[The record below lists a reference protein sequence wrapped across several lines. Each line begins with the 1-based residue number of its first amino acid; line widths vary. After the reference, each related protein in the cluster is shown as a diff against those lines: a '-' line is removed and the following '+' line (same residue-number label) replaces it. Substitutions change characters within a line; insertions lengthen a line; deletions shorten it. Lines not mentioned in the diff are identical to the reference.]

1 MVNIE
6 IILIYV
12 NDSPYNI
19 DMKKIL
25 LSLFFIF
32 PVIYAENTVSDI
44 FKPDYK
50 NQLFM
55 NVEVALAEAQ
65 AELEII
71 PQWAADEIK
80 LKANLKNLKQKDI
93 DAEHKIVRHTL
104 VARLNVWKRS
114 MDDESSEFLHFG
126 ATTVD
131 IWDTVLVLQIK
142 DSIDLL
148 IDDLL
153 EVEEYLITLTKDNL
167 YSYMPGRTLGQHAL
181 PITFGKKTSTW
192 LAENRR
198 NIERLQHI
206 QSKINKSGILKGAVG
221 SYLGL
226 GYNAIE
232 TEAIMMK
239 KLGLDEPSKDDW
251 HGIRDVFA
259 EYALTL
265 AIISKSFGRI
275 GNELTLL
282 QMTEIGET
290 EEYLGSRSIGSS
302 TMPQKKNP
310 RGPGDLIEFSR
321 VIPRLSEIVL
331 DDMINS
337 FERDGQKSDDELKL
351 ISIESEKMIN
361 RAKPLLRELK
371 VNKKKMREN
380 LDITNGL
387 ILSQRLTFY
396 LADKIGKDTANDLM
410 HDVAKYALE
419 KNISLEEAAMNDET
433 IKKNITE
440 DVLLNLLNPETYT
453 GLAVDQAKLII
464 DDIESKRKLSK

>member
-1 MVNIE
+1 MNH
-6 IILIYV
+6 
-12 NDSPYNI
+12 NPYNNY
-19 DMKKIL
+19 MKKYL
-25 LSLFFIF
+25 LSFLIISSGAIF
-32 PVIYAENTVSDI
+32 AEDTVANI
-44 FKPDYK
+44 FKVNYK

-55 NVEVALAEAQ
+55 DVEVALAEAQ
-65 AELEII
+65 SELGII
-71 PQWAADEIK
+71 PVWAANEISS
-80 LKANLKNLKQKDI
+80 KANIKYLSQKDI
-93 DAEHKIVRHTL
+93 DREHKLVRHTL

-114 MDDESSEFLHFG
+114 MDKDAAEYLHYG

-148 IDDLL
+148 IGDLL
-153 EVEEYLITLTKDNL
+153 EIEDYLLTLTKDNL
-167 YSYMPGRTLGQHAL
+167 YTYMPGRTLGQHAL

-198 NIERLQHI
+198 NIERLQNV

-226 GYNAIE
+226 GPQAIE
-232 TEAIMMK
+232 TEKLMMIN
-239 KLGLDEPSKDDW
+239 LGLEEPSKDDW

-282 QMTEIGET
+282 QMTELGET
-290 EEYLGSRSIGSS
+290 EEYLGSKSVGSS

-310 RGPGDLIEFSR
+310 RGPGDLLEYSR
-321 VIPRLSEIVL
+321 IIPRLSEIVL

-337 FERDGQKSDDELKL
+337 FERDGEKSDDELKQ
-351 ISIESEKMIN
+351 ISIVTEQMLD
-361 RAKPLLRELK
+361 RAKPLLKELK
-371 VNKKKMREN
+371 VNKQKMRDN
-380 LDITNGL
+380 LDLTNGL

-410 HDVAKYALE
+410 HDVAKFALE
-419 KNISLEEAAMNDET
+419 NNLTLEEAALKNDIISNNITKFEL
-433 IKKNITE
+433 KNI
-440 DVLLNLLNPETYT
+440 LNPETYI
-453 GLAVDQAKLII
+453 GLAVQQAQLII
-464 DDIESKRKLSK
+464 QDIENKRTK

>member
-1 MVNIE
+1 MNH
-6 IILIYV
+6 
-12 NDSPYNI
+12 NPYNNY
-19 DMKKIL
+19 MKKYL
-25 LSLFFIF
+25 LSFLIISSGAIF
-32 PVIYAENTVSDI
+32 AEDTVANI
-44 FKPDYK
+44 FKVNYK

-55 NVEVALAEAQ
+55 DVEVALAEAQ
-65 AELEII
+65 SELGII
-71 PQWAADEIK
+71 PSWAANEISS
-80 LKANLKNLKQKDI
+80 KADIKYLSQKDI
-93 DAEHKIVRHTL
+93 DKEHKLVRHTL

-114 MDDESSEFLHFG
+114 IDKDAAEYLHYG

-153 EVEEYLITLTKDNL
+153 EIEDYLLTLTKDNL
-167 YSYMPGRTLGQHAL
+167 YTYMPGRTLGQHAL

-198 NIERLQHI
+198 NIERLEHV

-226 GYNAIE
+226 GTQAIE
-232 TEAIMMK
+232 TEKLMMIN
-239 KLGLDEPSKDDW
+239 LGLDEPSKDDW

-282 QMTEIGET
+282 QMTELGET
-290 EEYLGSRSIGSS
+290 EEYLGSNSVGSS

-310 RGPGDLIEFSR
+310 RGPGDLIEYSR
-321 VIPRLSEIVL
+321 IIPRLSEIVL

-337 FERDGQKSDDELKL
+337 FERDGEKSDDELKQ
-351 ISIESEKMIN
+351 ISIVTEQMLD
-361 RAKPLLRELK
+361 RAKPLLKELK
-371 VNKKKMREN
+371 VNKQKMRNN
-380 LDITNGL
+380 LDLTNGL

-396 LADKIGKDTANDLM
+396 LADKIGKDTANELM

-419 KNISLEEAAMNDET
+419 NNLTLEEAALQNS
-433 IKKNITE
+433 IISKNITKSE
-440 DVLLNLLNPETYT
+440 LKNILDPETYI
-453 GLAVDQAKLII
+453 GLAVKQAQLII
-464 DDIESKRKLSK
+464 EDIENKRTK

>member
-1 MVNIE
+1 MNH
-6 IILIYV
+6 
-12 NDSPYNI
+12 NPYNNW
-19 DMKKIL
+19 MKNIL
-25 LSLFFIF
+25 LTFSFSLCLFSFS
-32 PVIYAENTVSDI
+32 ENQVADV
-44 FKPDYK
+44 FKSQYR

-55 NVEVALAEAQ
+55 DVESALAQAQ

-71 PQWAADEIK
+71 PKWAADEIK
-80 LKANLKNLKQKDI
+80 LKADVKYLKQKDI
-93 DAEHKIVRHTL
+93 DKEQSLVRHTL

-114 MDDESSEFLHFG
+114 IDNNASEYLHYG

-131 IWDTVLVLQIK
+131 IWDTVLVLQID

-153 EVEEYLITLTKDNL
+153 EIEEYLITLTKDNL
-167 YSYMPGRTLGQHAL
+167 YTYMPGRTLGQHAL

-198 NIERLQHI
+198 NIERLKHV
-206 QSKINKSGILKGAVG
+206 QSKIKKSGILKGAVG

-226 GYNAIE
+226 GDNAIK
-232 TEAIMMK
+232 TESLMMRN
-239 KLGLDEPSKDDW
+239 LGLDDPSKDDW

-290 EEYLGSRSIGSS
+290 EEYLGNRSVGSS

-337 FERDGQKSDDELKL
+337 FERDGQKSDDELKM
-351 ISIESEKMIN
+351 ISVESEKMIN
-361 RAKPLLRELK
+361 RAKPLLKELK
-371 VNKKKMREN
+371 VNKEKMREN
-380 LDITNGL
+380 LEITNGL

-396 LADKIGKDTANDLM
+396 LADKIGKDTANELM
-410 HDVAKYALE
+410 HDIAKYALNN
-419 KNISLEEAAMNDET
+419 NISLKDAALNNK
-433 IKKNITE
+433 IVNQNITE
-440 DVLLNLLNPETYT
+440 NTLKDILDPETYI
-453 GLAVDQAKLII
+453 GLAADQAQII
-464 DDIESKRKLSK
+464 VKEIELKRSK

>member
-1 MVNIE
+1 MNH
-6 IILIYV
+6 
-12 NDSPYNI
+12 NPYNNW
-19 DMKKIL
+19 MKNIL
-25 LSLFFIF
+25 LTFSFSLCLFSFS
-32 PVIYAENTVSDI
+32 ENQVSDV
-44 FKPDYK
+44 FKSQYR

-55 NVEVALAEAQ
+55 DVEAALAQAQ

-71 PQWAADEIK
+71 PQWAADEISS
-80 LKANLKNLKQKDI
+80 KADVKYLKQKDI
-93 DAEHKIVRHTL
+93 DKEQSLVRHTL

-114 MDDESSEFLHFG
+114 IDNNASEYLHYG

-131 IWDTVLVLQIK
+131 IWDTVLVLQID

-153 EVEEYLITLTKDNL
+153 EIEEYLIILTKDNL
-167 YSYMPGRTLGQHAL
+167 YTYMPGRTLGQHAL

-198 NIERLQHI
+198 NIERLEHV
-206 QSKINKSGILKGAVG
+206 QSKIKKSGILKGAVG

-226 GYNAIE
+226 GDNAIK
-232 TEAIMMK
+232 TESLMMRN
-239 KLGLDEPSKDDW
+239 LGLDDPSKDDW

-265 AIISKSFGRI
+265 AIISKSFGRV

-290 EEYLGSRSIGSS
+290 EEYLGNRSVGSS

-337 FERDGQKSDDELKL
+337 FERDGQKSDDELKM
-351 ISIESEKMIN
+351 ISVESEKMIN
-361 RAKPLLRELK
+361 RAKPLLKELK
-371 VNKKKMREN
+371 VNKEKMREN
-380 LDITNGL
+380 LEITNGL

-410 HDVAKYALE
+410 HDIAKYALNN
-419 KNISLEEAAMNDET
+419 NISLKDAALNNK
-433 IKKNITE
+433 IVNQNITE
-440 DVLLNLLNPETYT
+440 NTLKDILDPETYI
-453 GLAVDQAKLII
+453 GLAADQAKII
-464 DDIESKRKLSK
+464 IEEIELKRSK

>member
-1 MVNIE
+1 
-6 IILIYV
+6 
-12 NDSPYNI
+12 
-19 DMKKIL
+19 MKKFL
-25 LSLFFIF
+25 LSFCIVSSSLFVFS
-32 PVIYAENTVSDI
+32 EDTVSDI
-44 FKPDYK
+44 FKPNYK

-55 NVEVALAEAQ
+55 DVEVALAEAQ
-65 AELEII
+65 SELEII
-71 PQWAADEIK
+71 PLWAAKEISS
-80 LKANLKNLKQKDI
+80 KANIKYLSQKDI
-93 DAEHKIVRHTL
+93 DEEHKLVRHTL

-114 MDDESSEFLHFG
+114 IDAEAAEYLHYG

-153 EVEEYLITLTKDNL
+153 EIEDYLLTLTKNNL
-167 YSYMPGRTLGQHAL
+167 NTYMPGRTLGQHAL

-198 NIERLQHI
+198 NIERLQHV

-226 GYNAIE
+226 GDMAIE
-232 TEAIMMK
+232 TESLMMQ

-265 AIISKSFGRI
+265 AIVSKSFGRI

-290 EEYLGSRSIGSS
+290 EEYLGSRSVGSS

-310 RGPGDLIEFSR
+310 RGPGDLIEYSR

-331 DDMINS
+331 DDMVNS
-337 FERDGQKSDDELKL
+337 FERDGQKSDDELRL
-351 ISIESEKMIN
+351 ISIESEKMID
-361 RAKPLLRELK
+361 RAKPLLKELK
-371 VNKKKMREN
+371 VNKYKMREN

-419 KNISLEEAAMNDET
+419 NNISLEEAALANKT
-433 IKKNITE
+433 IQENITKE
-440 DVLLNLLNPETYT
+440 ALSNILNPETYI
-453 GLAVDQAKLII
+453 GLAVDQAQLII
-464 DDIESKRKLSK
+464 NEIESKRKQTK

>member
-1 MVNIE
+1 MNH
-6 IILIYV
+6 
-12 NDSPYNI
+12 NPYNI
-19 DMKKIL
+19 WMKNIL
-25 LSLFFIF
+25 LTISFTFCLFSFS
-32 PVIYAENTVSDI
+32 ENQVADV
-44 FKPDYK
+44 FKSNYK

-55 NVEVALAEAQ
+55 DVEVALAEAQ
-65 AELEII
+65 AELGII

-80 LKANLKNLKQKDI
+80 LKANTKYLQQKDI
-93 DAEHKIVRHTL
+93 DIEQSFVRHTL

-114 MDDESSEFLHFG
+114 LDNNASEYLHFG

-131 IWDTVLVLQIK
+131 IWDTVLVLQID
-142 DSIDLL
+142 DSIDLF

-153 EVEEYLITLTKDNL
+153 EIEEYLITLTKDNL
-167 YSYMPGRTLGQHAL
+167 YTYMPGRTLGQHAL

-198 NIERLQHI
+198 NIERLVHV
-206 QSKINKSGILKGAVG
+206 QSKIKKSGILKGAVG

-226 GYNAIE
+226 GNDAIK
-232 TEAIMMK
+232 TESMMMRN
-239 KLGLDEPSKDDW
+239 LGLDDPSKDDW
-251 HGIRDVFA
+251 HGIRDVCA
-259 EYALTL
+259 AYALTL

-290 EEYLGSRSIGSS
+290 EEYLGNRSVGSS

-321 VIPRLSEIVL
+321 IIPRLSEIVL

-337 FERDGQKSDDELKL
+337 FERDAEKSDDELKL

-361 RAKPLLRELK
+361 RAKPLLKDLI
-371 VNKKKMREN
+371 VNKDKMREN
-380 LDITNGL
+380 LEITQGL

-419 KNISLEEAAMNDET
+419 NNISLKDAALKNE
-433 IKKNITE
+433 IVSQNITKE
-440 DVLLNLLNPETYT
+440 TLINILNPETYI
-453 GLAVDQAKLII
+453 GLAAEQAKLII
-464 DDIESKRKLSK
+464 EEIELKRSE

>member
-1 MVNIE
+1 MNH
-6 IILIYV
+6 
-12 NDSPYNI
+12 NPYNNW
-19 DMKKIL
+19 MKNIL
-25 LSLFFIF
+25 LTFSFSICLFSFS
-32 PVIYAENTVSDI
+32 ENQVSDV
-44 FKPDYK
+44 FKSQYR

-55 NVEVALAEAQ
+55 DVEAALAQAQ

-80 LKANLKNLKQKDI
+80 SKADVKYLKQKDI
-93 DAEHKIVRHTL
+93 DKEQSLVRHTL

-114 MDDESSEFLHFG
+114 IDNNASEYLHYG

-131 IWDTVLVLQIK
+131 IWDTVLVLQID

-153 EVEEYLITLTKDNL
+153 EIEDHLITLTKDNL
-167 YSYMPGRTLGQHAL
+167 YTYMPGRTLGQHAL

-198 NIERLQHI
+198 NIERLEHV
-206 QSKINKSGILKGAVG
+206 QSKIKKSGILKGAVG

-226 GYNAIE
+226 GDNAIK
-232 TEAIMMK
+232 TESLMMRN
-239 KLGLDEPSKDDW
+239 LGLDDPSKDDW

-265 AIISKSFGRI
+265 AIISKSFGRV

-282 QMTEIGET
+282 QMTELGET
-290 EEYLGSRSIGSS
+290 EEYLGNRSVGSS

-337 FERDGQKSDDELKL
+337 FERDGQKSDDELKM
-351 ISIESEKMIN
+351 ISVESEKMIN
-361 RAKPLLRELK
+361 RAKPLLKELK
-371 VNKKKMREN
+371 VNKEKMREN
-380 LDITNGL
+380 LEITNGL

-410 HDVAKYALE
+410 HDIAKYALNN
-419 KNISLEEAAMNDET
+419 NISLKDAALNNK
-433 IKKNITE
+433 IVNQNITE
-440 DVLLNLLNPETYT
+440 NTLKDILDPETYI
-453 GLAVDQAKLII
+453 GLAADQAQII
-464 DDIESKRKLSK
+464 VKEIELKRSK

>member
-1 MVNIE
+1 
-6 IILIYV
+6 
-12 NDSPYNI
+12 
-19 DMKKIL
+19 MKNIL
-25 LSLFFIF
+25 LTISFTFCLFSFS
-32 PVIYAENTVSDI
+32 ENQVADV
-44 FKPDYK
+44 FKSNYK

-55 NVEVALAEAQ
+55 DVEAALAEAQ
-65 AELEII
+65 AELGII

-80 LKANLKNLKQKDI
+80 LKANTKYLQQKDI
-93 DAEHKIVRHTL
+93 DIEQSFVRHTL

-114 MDDESSEFLHFG
+114 LDNNASEYLHFG

-131 IWDTVLVLQIK
+131 IWDTVLVLQID

-153 EVEEYLITLTKDNL
+153 EIEENLITLTKDNL
-167 YSYMPGRTLGQHAL
+167 YTYMPGRTLGQHAL

-198 NIERLQHI
+198 NIERLEHV
-206 QSKINKSGILKGAVG
+206 QSKIKKSGILKGAVG

-226 GYNAIE
+226 GNDAIK
-232 TEAIMMK
+232 TESMMMRN
-239 KLGLDEPSKDDW
+239 LGLDDPSKDDW

-290 EEYLGSRSIGSS
+290 EEYLGNRSVGSS

-321 VIPRLSEIVL
+321 IIPRLSEIVL

-337 FERDGQKSDDELKL
+337 FERDGEKSDDELKL

-361 RAKPLLRELK
+361 RAKPLLKDLI
-371 VNKKKMREN
+371 VNKDKMREN
-380 LDITNGL
+380 LEITQGL

-419 KNISLEEAAMNDET
+419 NNISLKDAALRNE
-433 IKKNITE
+433 IVSQNITKE
-440 DVLLNLLNPETYT
+440 TLINILNPETYI
-453 GLAVDQAKLII
+453 GLAAEQAKLII
-464 DDIESKRKLSK
+464 EEIELKRSE

>member
-1 MVNIE
+1 MNH
-6 IILIYV
+6 
-12 NDSPYNI
+12 NPYNNY
-19 DMKKIL
+19 MKKYL
-25 LSLFFIF
+25 LSFLIISSGAIF
-32 PVIYAENTVSDI
+32 AEDTVANI
-44 FKPDYK
+44 FKASYK

-55 NVEVALAEAQ
+55 DVEVALAEAQ
-65 AELEII
+65 SELGII
-71 PQWAADEIK
+71 PSWAANEISS
-80 LKANLKNLKQKDI
+80 KADIKYLSQKDI
-93 DAEHKIVRHTL
+93 DKEHKLVRHTL

-114 MDDESSEFLHFG
+114 INKDAAEYLHYG

-153 EVEEYLITLTKDNL
+153 EIEDYLLTLTKDNL
-167 YSYMPGRTLGQHAL
+167 YTYMPGRTLGQHAL
-181 PITFGKKTSTW
+181 PITFGKKPSTW

-198 NIERLQHI
+198 NIERLEHV

-226 GYNAIE
+226 GTQAIE
-232 TEAIMMK
+232 TEKLMMIN
-239 KLGLDEPSKDDW
+239 LGLDEPSKDDW

-282 QMTEIGET
+282 QMTELGET
-290 EEYLGSRSIGSS
+290 EEYLGSRSVGSS

-310 RGPGDLIEFSR
+310 RGPGDLLEYSR
-321 VIPRLSEIVL
+321 IIPRLSEIVL

-337 FERDGQKSDDELKL
+337 FERDGEKSDDELKQ
-351 ISIESEKMIN
+351 ISIVTEQMLD
-361 RAKPLLRELK
+361 RAKPLIKELK
-371 VNKKKMREN
+371 VNKQKMRDN
-380 LDITNGL
+380 LDLTNGL

-396 LADKIGKDTANDLM
+396 LADKIGKNTANELM

-419 KNISLEEAAMNDET
+419 NNLTLEEAALQNS
-433 IKKNITE
+433 IISKNITKSE
-440 DVLLNLLNPETYT
+440 LKNILNPETYI
-453 GLAVDQAKLII
+453 GLAVKQAQLII
-464 DDIESKRKLSK
+464 EDIENKRTK

>member
-1 MVNIE
+1 
-6 IILIYV
+6 
-12 NDSPYNI
+12 
-19 DMKKIL
+19 MKKFL
-25 LSLFFIF
+25 LSFCIVSSSLFVFS
-32 PVIYAENTVSDI
+32 EDTVSDI
-44 FKPDYK
+44 FKPNYK

-55 NVEVALAEAQ
+55 DVEVALAEAQ
-65 AELEII
+65 SELEII
-71 PQWAADEIK
+71 PLWAAKEISS
-80 LKANLKNLKQKDI
+80 KANIKYLSQKDI
-93 DAEHKIVRHTL
+93 DEEHKLVRHTL

-114 MDDESSEFLHFG
+114 IDAEAAEYLHYG

-153 EVEEYLITLTKDNL
+153 EIEDYLLTLTKDNL
-167 YSYMPGRTLGQHAL
+167 NTYMPGRTLGQHAL

-198 NIERLQHI
+198 NIERLQHV

-226 GYNAIE
+226 GDMAIE
-232 TEAIMMK
+232 TESLMMQ

-290 EEYLGSRSIGSS
+290 EEYLGSKSVGSS

-310 RGPGDLIEFSR
+310 RGPGDLIEYSR

-331 DDMINS
+331 DDMVNS
-337 FERDGQKSDDELKL
+337 FERDGQKSDDELRL

-361 RAKPLLRELK
+361 RAKPLLKELK
-371 VNKKKMREN
+371 VNKNKMREN

-419 KNISLEEAAMNDET
+419 NNISLEEAALANKT
-433 IKKNITE
+433 IQENITKE
-440 DVLLNLLNPETYT
+440 ALSNILNPETYI
-453 GLAVDQAKLII
+453 GLAVHQAQLII
-464 DDIESKRKLSK
+464 NEIESKRKQIK

>member
-1 MVNIE
+1 MNH
-6 IILIYV
+6 
-12 NDSPYNI
+12 NPYNI
-19 DMKKIL
+19 WMKNIL
-25 LSLFFIF
+25 LTISFTFCLFSFS
-32 PVIYAENTVSDI
+32 ENQVADV
-44 FKPDYK
+44 FKSNYK

-55 NVEVALAEAQ
+55 DVEAALAEAQ
-65 AELEII
+65 AELGII

-80 LKANLKNLKQKDI
+80 LKANTEYLQQKDI
-93 DAEHKIVRHTL
+93 DIEQSFVRHTL

-114 MDDESSEFLHFG
+114 LDNNASEYLHFG

-131 IWDTVLVLQIK
+131 IWDTVLVLQID
-142 DSIDLL
+142 DSIDLF

-153 EVEEYLITLTKDNL
+153 EIEEYLITLTKDNL
-167 YSYMPGRTLGQHAL
+167 YTYMPGRTLGQHAL

-198 NIERLQHI
+198 NIERLVHV
-206 QSKINKSGILKGAVG
+206 QSKIKKSGILKGAVG

-226 GYNAIE
+226 GNDAIK
-232 TEAIMMK
+232 TESMMMRN
-239 KLGLDEPSKDDW
+239 LGLDDPSKDDW

-290 EEYLGSRSIGSS
+290 EEYLGNRSVGSS

-310 RGPGDLIEFSR
+310 RGPGNLIEFSR
-321 VIPRLSEIVL
+321 IIPRLSEIVL

-337 FERDGQKSDDELKL
+337 FERDGEKSDDELKL

-361 RAKPLLRELK
+361 RAKPLLKDLI
-371 VNKKKMREN
+371 VNKDKMREN
-380 LDITNGL
+380 LEITQGL

-419 KNISLEEAAMNDET
+419 NNISLKDAALKNE
-433 IKKNITE
+433 IVSQNITKE
-440 DVLLNLLNPETYT
+440 TLINILNPETYI
-453 GLAVDQAKLII
+453 GLAAEQAKLII
-464 DDIESKRKLSK
+464 EEIELKRSE

>member
-1 MVNIE
+1 MNH
-6 IILIYV
+6 
-12 NDSPYNI
+12 NPYNI
-19 DMKKIL
+19 WMKNIL
-25 LSLFFIF
+25 LTISFTFCLFSFS
-32 PVIYAENTVSDI
+32 ENQVADV
-44 FKPDYK
+44 FKSNYK

-55 NVEVALAEAQ
+55 DVEAALAEAQ
-65 AELEII
+65 AELGII

-80 LKANLKNLKQKDI
+80 LKANTKYLQQKDI
-93 DAEHKIVRHTL
+93 DIEQSFVRHTL

-114 MDDESSEFLHFG
+114 LDNNASEYLHFG

-131 IWDTVLVLQIK
+131 IWDTVLVLQID
-142 DSIDLL
+142 DSIDLF

-153 EVEEYLITLTKDNL
+153 EIEEYLITLTKDNL
-167 YSYMPGRTLGQHAL
+167 YTYMPGRTLGQHAL

-198 NIERLQHI
+198 NIERLVHV
-206 QSKINKSGILKGAVG
+206 QSKIKKSGILKGAVG

-226 GYNAIE
+226 GNDAIK
-232 TEAIMMK
+232 TESMMMRN
-239 KLGLDEPSKDDW
+239 LGLDDPSKDDW

-290 EEYLGSRSIGSS
+290 EEYLGNRSVGSS

-310 RGPGDLIEFSR
+310 RGPGNLIEFSR
-321 VIPRLSEIVL
+321 IIPRLSEIVL

-337 FERDGQKSDDELKL
+337 FERDGEKSDDELKL

-361 RAKPLLRELK
+361 RAKPLLKDLI
-371 VNKKKMREN
+371 VNKDKMREN
-380 LDITNGL
+380 LEITQGL

-419 KNISLEEAAMNDET
+419 NNISLKDAALKNE
-433 IKKNITE
+433 IVSQNITKE
-440 DVLLNLLNPETYT
+440 TLINILNPETYI
-453 GLAVDQAKLII
+453 GLAAEQAKLII
-464 DDIESKRKLSK
+464 EEIELKRSE

>member
-1 MVNIE
+1 
-6 IILIYV
+6 
-12 NDSPYNI
+12 
-19 DMKKIL
+19 MKKFL
-25 LSLFFIF
+25 LSFCIVSSSLFVFS
-32 PVIYAENTVSDI
+32 EDTVSDI
-44 FKPDYK
+44 FKPNYK

-55 NVEVALAEAQ
+55 DVEVALAEAQ
-65 AELEII
+65 SELEII
-71 PQWAADEIK
+71 PLWAAKEISS
-80 LKANLKNLKQKDI
+80 KANIKYLSQKDI
-93 DAEHKIVRHTL
+93 DEEHKLVRHTL

-114 MDDESSEFLHFG
+114 IDAEAAEYLHYG

-153 EVEEYLITLTKDNL
+153 EIEDYLLTLTKDNL
-167 YSYMPGRTLGQHAL
+167 NTYMPGRTLGQHAL

-198 NIERLQHI
+198 NIERLQHV

-226 GYNAIE
+226 GDMAIE
-232 TEAIMMK
+232 TESLMMQ

-290 EEYLGSRSIGSS
+290 EEYLGSKSVGSS

-310 RGPGDLIEFSR
+310 RGPGDLIEYSR

-331 DDMINS
+331 DDMVNS
-337 FERDGQKSDDELKL
+337 FERDGQKSDDELRL
-351 ISIESEKMIN
+351 ISIESEKMID
-361 RAKPLLRELK
+361 RAKPLLKELK
-371 VNKKKMREN
+371 VNKYKMREN

-419 KNISLEEAAMNDET
+419 NNISLEEAALANKT
-433 IKKNITE
+433 IQNNITKE
-440 DVLLNLLNPETYT
+440 VLSNILNPETYI
-453 GLAVDQAKLII
+453 GLAVDQAQFII
-464 DDIESKRKLSK
+464 NEIESKRKLTK

>member
-1 MVNIE
+1 M
-6 IILIYV
+6 
-12 NDSPYNI
+12 D
-19 DMKKIL
+19 
-25 LSLFFIF
+25 
-32 PVIYAENTVSDI
+32 
-44 FKPDYK
+44 
-50 NQLFM
+50 
-55 NVEVALAEAQ
+55 VEAALAQAQ

-71 PQWAADEIK
+71 PQWAADEISS
-80 LKANLKNLKQKDI
+80 KADVKYLKQKDI
-93 DAEHKIVRHTL
+93 DKEQSLVRHTL

-114 MDDESSEFLHFG
+114 IDNNASEYLHYG

-131 IWDTVLVLQIK
+131 IWDTVLVLQID

-153 EVEEYLITLTKDNL
+153 EIEDYLITLTKDNL
-167 YSYMPGRTLGQHAL
+167 YTYMPGRTLGQHAL

-198 NIERLQHI
+198 NIERLEHV
-206 QSKINKSGILKGAVG
+206 QSKIKKSGILKGAVG

-226 GYNAIE
+226 GDNAIK
-232 TEAIMMK
+232 TESLMMRN
-239 KLGLDEPSKDDW
+239 LGLDDPSKDDW

-265 AIISKSFGRI
+265 AIISKSFGRV

-290 EEYLGSRSIGSS
+290 EEYLGNRSVGSS

-337 FERDGQKSDDELKL
+337 FERDGQKSDDELKM
-351 ISIESEKMIN
+351 ISVESEKMIN
-361 RAKPLLRELK
+361 RAKPLLKELK

-380 LDITNGL
+380 LEITNGL

-410 HDVAKYALE
+410 HDIAKYALNN
-419 KNISLEEAAMNDET
+419 NISLKDAALNNK
-433 IKKNITE
+433 IVNQNITE
-440 DVLLNLLNPETYT
+440 NTLKDILDPETYI
-453 GLAVDQAKLII
+453 GLAADQAQII
-464 DDIESKRKLSK
+464 VKEIELKRSK

>member
-1 MVNIE
+1 
-6 IILIYV
+6 
-12 NDSPYNI
+12 
-19 DMKKIL
+19 MKKFL
-25 LSLFFIF
+25 LSFCIVSSSLFVFS
-32 PVIYAENTVSDI
+32 EDTVSDI
-44 FKPDYK
+44 FKPNYK

-55 NVEVALAEAQ
+55 DVEVALAEAQ
-65 AELEII
+65 SELKII
-71 PQWAADEIK
+71 PLWAAKEISS
-80 LKANLKNLKQKDI
+80 KANIKYLSQKDI
-93 DAEHKIVRHTL
+93 DEEHKLVRHTL

-114 MDDESSEFLHFG
+114 IDVEAAEYLHYG

-148 IDDLL
+148 INDLL
-153 EVEEYLITLTKDNL
+153 EIEDYLLTLTKDNL
-167 YSYMPGRTLGQHAL
+167 NTYMPGRTLGQHAL

-198 NIERLQHI
+198 NIERLQHV

-226 GYNAIE
+226 GDMAIE
-232 TEAIMMK
+232 TESLMMQ

-265 AIISKSFGRI
+265 AIVSKSFGRI

-290 EEYLGSRSIGSS
+290 EEYLGSKSVGSS

-310 RGPGDLIEFSR
+310 RGPGDLIEYSR

-331 DDMINS
+331 DDMVNS
-337 FERDGQKSDDELKL
+337 FERDGQKSDDELRL

-361 RAKPLLRELK
+361 RAKPLLKELK
-371 VNKKKMREN
+371 VNKYKMREN

-419 KNISLEEAAMNDET
+419 NNISLEEAALANKT
-433 IKKNITE
+433 IQENITKE
-440 DVLLNLLNPETYT
+440 ALSNILNPETYI
-453 GLAVDQAKLII
+453 GLAVDQAQLII
-464 DDIESKRKLSK
+464 NEIESKRKQIK

>member
-1 MVNIE
+1 
-6 IILIYV
+6 
-12 NDSPYNI
+12 
-19 DMKKIL
+19 MKKFL
-25 LSLFFIF
+25 LSFCIVSSSLFIF
-32 PVIYAENTVSDI
+32 SEDTVSDI
-44 FKPDYK
+44 FKPNYK

-55 NVEVALAEAQ
+55 DVEVALAEAQ
-65 AELEII
+65 SELEII
-71 PQWAADEIK
+71 PLWAAKEISS
-80 LKANLKNLKQKDI
+80 KANIKYLSQKDI
-93 DAEHKIVRHTL
+93 DEEHKLVRHTL

-114 MDDESSEFLHFG
+114 IDAEAAEYLHYG

-153 EVEEYLITLTKDNL
+153 EIEDYLLTLTKDNL
-167 YSYMPGRTLGQHAL
+167 NTYMPGRTLGQHAL

-198 NIERLQHI
+198 NIERLQHV

-226 GYNAIE
+226 GDMAIE
-232 TEAIMMK
+232 TESLMMQ

-290 EEYLGSRSIGSS
+290 EEYLGSKSVGSS

-310 RGPGDLIEFSR
+310 RGPGDLIEYSR

-331 DDMINS
+331 DDMVNS
-337 FERDGQKSDDELKL
+337 FERDGQKSDDELRL

-361 RAKPLLRELK
+361 RAKPLLKELK
-371 VNKKKMREN
+371 VNKNKMREN

-419 KNISLEEAAMNDET
+419 NNISLEEAALANKT
-433 IKKNITE
+433 IQENITKE
-440 DVLLNLLNPETYT
+440 TLSNILNPETYI
-453 GLAVDQAKLII
+453 GLAVDQAQLII
-464 DDIESKRKLSK
+464 NEIESKRKQIK

>member
-1 MVNIE
+1 MNH
-6 IILIYV
+6 
-12 NDSPYNI
+12 NPYNI
-19 DMKKIL
+19 WMKNIL
-25 LSLFFIF
+25 LTISFAFCLFSFS
-32 PVIYAENTVSDI
+32 ENQVADV
-44 FKPDYK
+44 FKSNYK

-55 NVEVALAEAQ
+55 DVEAALAEAQ
-65 AELEII
+65 AELGII

-80 LKANLKNLKQKDI
+80 LKANTEYLQQKDI
-93 DAEHKIVRHTL
+93 DIEQSFVRHTL

-114 MDDESSEFLHFG
+114 LDNNASEYLHFG

-131 IWDTVLVLQIK
+131 IWDTVLVLQID
-142 DSIDLL
+142 DSIDLF

-153 EVEEYLITLTKDNL
+153 EIEEYLITLTKDNL
-167 YSYMPGRTLGQHAL
+167 YTYMPGRTLGQHAL

-198 NIERLQHI
+198 NIERLVHV
-206 QSKINKSGILKGAVG
+206 QSKIKKSGILKGAVG

-226 GYNAIE
+226 GNDAIK
-232 TEAIMMK
+232 TESMMMRN
-239 KLGLDEPSKDDW
+239 LGLDDPSKDDW

-290 EEYLGSRSIGSS
+290 EEYLGNRSVGSS

-310 RGPGDLIEFSR
+310 RGPGNLIEFSR
-321 VIPRLSEIVL
+321 IIPRLSEIVL

-337 FERDGQKSDDELKL
+337 FERDGEKSDDELKL

-361 RAKPLLRELK
+361 RAKPLLKDLI
-371 VNKKKMREN
+371 VNKDKMREN
-380 LDITNGL
+380 LEITQGL

-419 KNISLEEAAMNDET
+419 NNISLKDAALKNE
-433 IKKNITE
+433 IVSQNITKE
-440 DVLLNLLNPETYT
+440 TLINILNPETYI
-453 GLAVDQAKLII
+453 GLAAEQAKLII
-464 DDIESKRKLSK
+464 EEIELKRSE

>member
-1 MVNIE
+1 
-6 IILIYV
+6 
-12 NDSPYNI
+12 
-19 DMKKIL
+19 MKKFL
-25 LSLFFIF
+25 LSFCIVSSSLFVFS
-32 PVIYAENTVSDI
+32 EDTVSDI
-44 FKPDYK
+44 FKPNYK

-55 NVEVALAEAQ
+55 DVEVALAEAQ
-65 AELEII
+65 SELEII
-71 PQWAADEIK
+71 PLWAAKEISS
-80 LKANLKNLKQKDI
+80 KANIKYLSQKDI
-93 DAEHKIVRHTL
+93 DEEHKLVRHTL

-114 MDDESSEFLHFG
+114 IDAEAAEYLHYG

-153 EVEEYLITLTKDNL
+153 EIEDYLLTLTKDNL
-167 YSYMPGRTLGQHAL
+167 NTYMPGRTLGQHAL

-198 NIERLQHI
+198 NIERLQHV

-226 GYNAIE
+226 GDMAIE
-232 TEAIMMK
+232 TESLMMQ

-265 AIISKSFGRI
+265 AIVSKSFGRI

-290 EEYLGSRSIGSS
+290 EEYLGSKSVGSS

-310 RGPGDLIEFSR
+310 RGPGDLIEYSR

-331 DDMINS
+331 DDMVNS
-337 FERDGQKSDDELKL
+337 FERDGQKSDDELRL
-351 ISIESEKMIN
+351 ISIESEKMID
-361 RAKPLLRELK
+361 RAKPLLKELK
-371 VNKKKMREN
+371 VNKYKMREN

-419 KNISLEEAAMNDET
+419 NNISLEEAALANKT
-433 IKKNITE
+433 IQENITKE
-440 DVLLNLLNPETYT
+440 ALSNILNPETYI
-453 GLAVDQAKLII
+453 GLAVHQAQLII
-464 DDIESKRKLSK
+464 NEIESKRKQIK

>member
-1 MVNIE
+1 MNH
-6 IILIYV
+6 
-12 NDSPYNI
+12 NPYNNY
-19 DMKKIL
+19 MKKYL
-25 LSLFFIF
+25 LSFLIISSGAIF
-32 PVIYAENTVSDI
+32 AEDTVANI
-44 FKPDYK
+44 FKVNYK

-55 NVEVALAEAQ
+55 DVEVALAEAQ
-65 AELEII
+65 SELGII
-71 PQWAADEIK
+71 PSWAANEISS
-80 LKANLKNLKQKDI
+80 KADIKYLSQKDI
-93 DAEHKIVRHTL
+93 DKEHKLVRHTL

-114 MDDESSEFLHFG
+114 IDKDAAEYLHYG

-153 EVEEYLITLTKDNL
+153 EIEDYLLTLTKDNL
-167 YSYMPGRTLGQHAL
+167 YTYMPGRTLGQHAL

-198 NIERLQHI
+198 NIERLQHV

-226 GYNAIE
+226 GTQAIE
-232 TEAIMMK
+232 TEKLMMIN
-239 KLGLDEPSKDDW
+239 LGLDEPSKDDW

-282 QMTEIGET
+282 QMTELGET
-290 EEYLGSRSIGSS
+290 EEYLGSKSVGSS

-310 RGPGDLIEFSR
+310 RGPGDLLEYSR
-321 VIPRLSEIVL
+321 IIPRLSEIVL

-337 FERDGQKSDDELKL
+337 FERDGEKSDDELKQ
-351 ISIESEKMIN
+351 ISIVTEQMLD
-361 RAKPLLRELK
+361 RAKPLLKELK
-371 VNKKKMREN
+371 VNKQKMRDN
-380 LDITNGL
+380 LDLTNGL

-396 LADKIGKDTANDLM
+396 LADKIGKDTANELM

-419 KNISLEEAAMNDET
+419 NNLTLEEAALQNS
-433 IKKNITE
+433 IISKNITKSE
-440 DVLLNLLNPETYT
+440 LKNILDPETYI
-453 GLAVDQAKLII
+453 GLAVKQAQLII
-464 DDIESKRKLSK
+464 EDIENKRTK

>member
-1 MVNIE
+1 MNH
-6 IILIYV
+6 
-12 NDSPYNI
+12 NPYNNY
-19 DMKKIL
+19 MKKYL
-25 LSLFFIF
+25 LSFLIISSGAIF
-32 PVIYAENTVSDI
+32 AEDTVANI
-44 FKPDYK
+44 FKASYK

-55 NVEVALAEAQ
+55 DVEVALAEAQ
-65 AELEII
+65 SELGII
-71 PQWAADEIK
+71 PSWAANEISS
-80 LKANLKNLKQKDI
+80 KADIKYLSQKDI
-93 DAEHKIVRHTL
+93 DKEHKLVRHTL

-114 MDDESSEFLHFG
+114 IDKDAAEYLHYG

-153 EVEEYLITLTKDNL
+153 EIENYLLTLTKDNL
-167 YSYMPGRTLGQHAL
+167 YTYMPGRTLGQHAL

-198 NIERLQHI
+198 NIERLQHV

-226 GYNAIE
+226 GTQAIE
-232 TEAIMMK
+232 TEKLMMIN
-239 KLGLDEPSKDDW
+239 LGLDEPSKDDW

-282 QMTEIGET
+282 QMTELGET
-290 EEYLGSRSIGSS
+290 EEYLGSKSVGSS

-310 RGPGDLIEFSR
+310 RGPGDLLEYSR
-321 VIPRLSEIVL
+321 IIPRLSEIVL

-337 FERDGQKSDDELKL
+337 FERDGEKSDDELKQ
-351 ISIESEKMIN
+351 ISIVTEQMLD
-361 RAKPLLRELK
+361 RAKPLLKELK
-371 VNKKKMREN
+371 VNKQKMRDN
-380 LDITNGL
+380 LDLTNGL

-396 LADKIGKDTANDLM
+396 LADKIGKDTANELM
-410 HDVAKYALE
+410 HDVAKFALE
-419 KNISLEEAAMNDET
+419 NNLTLEEAALQNR
-433 IKKNITE
+433 IISKNITKSE
-440 DVLLNLLNPETYT
+440 LKNILDPETYI
-453 GLAVDQAKLII
+453 GLAVKQAQLII
-464 DDIESKRKLSK
+464 QDIENKRTK

>member
-1 MVNIE
+1 MNH
-6 IILIYV
+6 
-12 NDSPYNI
+12 NPYNI
-19 DMKKIL
+19 WMKNIL
-25 LSLFFIF
+25 LTISFAFCLFSFS
-32 PVIYAENTVSDI
+32 ENQVADV
-44 FKPDYK
+44 FKSNYK

-55 NVEVALAEAQ
+55 DVEVALAEAQ
-65 AELEII
+65 AELGII

-80 LKANLKNLKQKDI
+80 LKANTKYLQQKDI
-93 DAEHKIVRHTL
+93 DIEQSFVRHTL

-114 MDDESSEFLHFG
+114 LDNNASEYLHFG

-131 IWDTVLVLQIK
+131 IWDTVLVLQID
-142 DSIDLL
+142 DSIDLF

-153 EVEEYLITLTKDNL
+153 EIEEYLITLTKDNL
-167 YSYMPGRTLGQHAL
+167 YTYMPGRTLGQHAL

-198 NIERLQHI
+198 NIERLVHV
-206 QSKINKSGILKGAVG
+206 QSKIKKSGILKGAVG

-226 GYNAIE
+226 GNDAIK
-232 TEAIMMK
+232 TESMMMRN
-239 KLGLDEPSKDDW
+239 LGLDDPSKDDW

-290 EEYLGSRSIGSS
+290 EEYLGNRSVGSS

-321 VIPRLSEIVL
+321 IIPRLSEIVL

-337 FERDGQKSDDELKL
+337 FERDGEKSDDELKL

-361 RAKPLLRELK
+361 RAKPLLKDLI
-371 VNKKKMREN
+371 VNKDKMREN
-380 LDITNGL
+380 LEITQGL

-419 KNISLEEAAMNDET
+419 NNISLKDAALKNE
-433 IKKNITE
+433 IVSQNITKE
-440 DVLLNLLNPETYT
+440 TLINILNPETYI
-453 GLAVDQAKLII
+453 GLAAEQAKLII
-464 DDIESKRKLSK
+464 EEIELKRSE

>member
-1 MVNIE
+1 
-6 IILIYV
+6 
-12 NDSPYNI
+12 
-19 DMKKIL
+19 MKKFL
-25 LSLFFIF
+25 LSFCIVSSSLFVFS
-32 PVIYAENTVSDI
+32 EDTVSDI
-44 FKPDYK
+44 FKPNYK

-55 NVEVALAEAQ
+55 DVEVALAEAQ
-65 AELEII
+65 SELEII
-71 PQWAADEIK
+71 PLWAAKEISS
-80 LKANLKNLKQKDI
+80 KANIKYLSQKDI
-93 DAEHKIVRHTL
+93 DEEHKLVRHTL

-114 MDDESSEFLHFG
+114 IDAEAAEYLHYG

-153 EVEEYLITLTKDNL
+153 EIEDYLLTLTKDNL
-167 YSYMPGRTLGQHAL
+167 NTYMPGRTLGQHAL

-198 NIERLQHI
+198 NIERLQHV

-226 GYNAIE
+226 GDMAIE
-232 TEAIMMK
+232 TESLMMQ

-265 AIISKSFGRI
+265 AIVSKSFGRI

-290 EEYLGSRSIGSS
+290 EEYLGSKSVGSS

-310 RGPGDLIEFSR
+310 RGPGDLIEYSR

-331 DDMINS
+331 DDMVNS
-337 FERDGQKSDDELKL
+337 FERDGQKSDDELRL
-351 ISIESEKMIN
+351 ISIESEKMID
-361 RAKPLLRELK
+361 RAKPLLKELK
-371 VNKKKMREN
+371 VNKNKMREN

-419 KNISLEEAAMNDET
+419 NNISLEEAALANKT
-433 IKKNITE
+433 IQENISKE
-440 DVLLNLLNPETYT
+440 ALSNILNPETYI
-453 GLAVDQAKLII
+453 GLAVDQAQLII
-464 DDIESKRKLSK
+464 NEIESKRKQIK

>member
-1 MVNIE
+1 MNH
-6 IILIYV
+6 
-12 NDSPYNI
+12 NPYNNY
-19 DMKKIL
+19 MKKYL
-25 LSLFFIF
+25 LSFLIISSGVIF
-32 PVIYAENTVSDI
+32 AEDTLANI
-44 FKPDYK
+44 FKASYK

-55 NVEVALAEAQ
+55 DVEVALAEAQ
-65 AELEII
+65 SDLGII
-71 PQWAADEIK
+71 PSWAANEISS
-80 LKANLKNLKQKDI
+80 KADIKYLSQKDI
-93 DAEHKIVRHTL
+93 DKEHKLVRHTL

-114 MDDESSEFLHFG
+114 IDKDAAEYLHYG

-153 EVEEYLITLTKDNL
+153 EIEDYLLTLTKDNL
-167 YSYMPGRTLGQHAL
+167 YTYMPGRTLGQHAL

-198 NIERLQHI
+198 NIERLEHV

-226 GYNAIE
+226 GTQAIE
-232 TEAIMMK
+232 TEKLMMIN
-239 KLGLDEPSKDDW
+239 LGLDEPSKDDW

-282 QMTEIGET
+282 QMTELGET
-290 EEYLGSRSIGSS
+290 EEYLGSKSVGSS

-310 RGPGDLIEFSR
+310 RGPGDLLEYSR
-321 VIPRLSEIVL
+321 IIPRLSEIVL

-337 FERDGQKSDDELKL
+337 FERDGEKSDDELKQ
-351 ISIESEKMIN
+351 ISIVTEQMLD
-361 RAKPLLRELK
+361 RAKPLLKELK
-371 VNKKKMREN
+371 VNKQKMRDN
-380 LDITNGL
+380 LDLTNGL

-396 LADKIGKDTANDLM
+396 LADKIGKDTANELM
-410 HDVAKYALE
+410 HDVAKFALE
-419 KNISLEEAAMNDET
+419 NNLTLEEAALQNS
-433 IKKNITE
+433 IISKNITKSE
-440 DVLLNLLNPETYT
+440 LKNILDPETYI
-453 GLAVDQAKLII
+453 GLAVKQAQLII
-464 DDIESKRKLSK
+464 EDIQNKRTK

>member
-1 MVNIE
+1 MN
-6 IILIYV
+6 L
-12 NDSPYNI
+12 NPYNNW
-19 DMKKIL
+19 MKNIL
-25 LSLFFIF
+25 LTFSFSLCLFSFS
-32 PVIYAENTVSDI
+32 ENQVDDV
-44 FKPDYK
+44 FKSQYR

-55 NVEVALAEAQ
+55 DVEAALAQAQ

-80 LKANLKNLKQKDI
+80 SKADVKYLKQKDI
-93 DAEHKIVRHTL
+93 DKEQSLVRHTL

-114 MDDESSEFLHFG
+114 IDNNASEYLHYG

-131 IWDTVLVLQIK
+131 IWDTVLVLQID

-153 EVEEYLITLTKDNL
+153 EIEDHLITLTKDNL
-167 YSYMPGRTLGQHAL
+167 YTYMPGRTLGQHAL

-198 NIERLQHI
+198 NIERLEHV
-206 QSKINKSGILKGAVG
+206 QSKIKKSGILKGAVG

-226 GYNAIE
+226 GDNAIK
-232 TEAIMMK
+232 TESLMMRN
-239 KLGLDEPSKDDW
+239 LGLDDPSKDDW

-265 AIISKSFGRI
+265 AIISKSFGRV

-282 QMTEIGET
+282 QMTELGET
-290 EEYLGSRSIGSS
+290 EEYLGNRSVGSS

-337 FERDGQKSDDELKL
+337 FERDGQKSDDELKM
-351 ISIESEKMIN
+351 ISVESEKMIN
-361 RAKPLLRELK
+361 RAKPLLKELK
-371 VNKKKMREN
+371 VNKEKMREN
-380 LDITNGL
+380 LEITNGL

-410 HDVAKYALE
+410 HDIAKYALNN
-419 KNISLEEAAMNDET
+419 NISLKDAALNNK
-433 IKKNITE
+433 IVNQNITE
-440 DVLLNLLNPETYT
+440 NTLKDILDPETYI
-453 GLAVDQAKLII
+453 GLAAEQAQII
-464 DDIESKRKLSK
+464 VKEMELKRSK

>member
-1 MVNIE
+1 
-6 IILIYV
+6 
-12 NDSPYNI
+12 
-19 DMKKIL
+19 MKNIL
-25 LSLFFIF
+25 LTISFTFCLFSFS
-32 PVIYAENTVSDI
+32 ENQVADV
-44 FKPDYK
+44 FKSNYK

-55 NVEVALAEAQ
+55 DVEVALAEAQ
-65 AELEII
+65 AELGII

-80 LKANLKNLKQKDI
+80 LKANTKYLQQKDI
-93 DAEHKIVRHTL
+93 DIEQSFVRHTL

-114 MDDESSEFLHFG
+114 LDNNASEYLHFG

-131 IWDTVLVLQIK
+131 IWDTVLVLQID
-142 DSIDLL
+142 DSIDLF

-153 EVEEYLITLTKDNL
+153 EIEEYLITLTKDNL
-167 YSYMPGRTLGQHAL
+167 YTYMPGRTLGQHAL

-198 NIERLQHI
+198 NIERLVHV
-206 QSKINKSGILKGAVG
+206 QSKIKKSGILKGAVG

-226 GYNAIE
+226 GNDAIK
-232 TEAIMMK
+232 TESMMMRN
-239 KLGLDEPSKDDW
+239 LGLDDPSKDDW

-290 EEYLGSRSIGSS
+290 EEYLGNRSVGSS

-321 VIPRLSEIVL
+321 IIPRLSEIVL

-337 FERDGQKSDDELKL
+337 FERDGEKSDDELKL

-361 RAKPLLRELK
+361 RAKPLLKDLI
-371 VNKKKMREN
+371 VNKDKMREN
-380 LDITNGL
+380 LEITQGL

-419 KNISLEEAAMNDET
+419 NNISLKDAALKNE
-433 IKKNITE
+433 IVSQNITKE
-440 DVLLNLLNPETYT
+440 TLINILNPETYI
-453 GLAVDQAKLII
+453 GLAAEQAKLII
-464 DDIESKRKLSK
+464 EEIELKRSE

>member
-1 MVNIE
+1 MNH
-6 IILIYV
+6 
-12 NDSPYNI
+12 NPYNI
-19 DMKKIL
+19 WMKNIL
-25 LSLFFIF
+25 LTISFTFCLFSFS
-32 PVIYAENTVSDI
+32 ENQVADV
-44 FKPDYK
+44 FKSNYK

-55 NVEVALAEAQ
+55 DVEAALAEAQ
-65 AELEII
+65 AELGII

-80 LKANLKNLKQKDI
+80 LKANTEYLQQKDI
-93 DAEHKIVRHTL
+93 DIEQSFVRHTL

-114 MDDESSEFLHFG
+114 LDNNASEYLHFG

-131 IWDTVLVLQIK
+131 IWDTVLVLQID
-142 DSIDLL
+142 DSIDLF

-153 EVEEYLITLTKDNL
+153 EIEEYLITLTKDNL
-167 YSYMPGRTLGQHAL
+167 YTYMPGRTLGQHAL

-198 NIERLQHI
+198 NIERLVHV
-206 QSKINKSGILKGAVG
+206 QSKIKKSGILKGAVG

-226 GYNAIE
+226 GNDAIK
-232 TEAIMMK
+232 TESMMMRN
-239 KLGLDEPSKDDW
+239 LGLDDPSKDDW

-290 EEYLGSRSIGSS
+290 EEYLGNRSVGSS

-321 VIPRLSEIVL
+321 IIPRLSEIVL

-337 FERDGQKSDDELKL
+337 FERDGEKSDDELKL

-361 RAKPLLRELK
+361 RAKPLLKDLI
-371 VNKKKMREN
+371 VNKDKMREN
-380 LDITNGL
+380 LEITQGL

-419 KNISLEEAAMNDET
+419 NNISLKDAALKNE
-433 IKKNITE
+433 IVSQNITKE
-440 DVLLNLLNPETYT
+440 TLINILNPETYI
-453 GLAVDQAKLII
+453 GLAAEQAKLII
-464 DDIESKRKLSK
+464 EEIELKRSE

>member
-1 MVNIE
+1 
-6 IILIYV
+6 
-12 NDSPYNI
+12 
-19 DMKKIL
+19 MKKFL
-25 LSLFFIF
+25 LSFCIVSSSLFVFS
-32 PVIYAENTVSDI
+32 EDTVSDI
-44 FKPDYK
+44 FKPNYK

-55 NVEVALAEAQ
+55 DVEVALAEAQ
-65 AELEII
+65 SELEII
-71 PQWAADEIK
+71 PLWAAKEISS
-80 LKANLKNLKQKDI
+80 KANIKYLSQKDI
-93 DAEHKIVRHTL
+93 DEEHKLVRHNL

-114 MDDESSEFLHFG
+114 IDAEAAEYLHYG

-153 EVEEYLITLTKDNL
+153 EIEDYLLTLTKDNL
-167 YSYMPGRTLGQHAL
+167 NTYMPGRTLGQHAL

-198 NIERLQHI
+198 NIERLQHV

-226 GYNAIE
+226 GDMAIE
-232 TEAIMMK
+232 TESLMMQ

-290 EEYLGSRSIGSS
+290 EEYLGSRSVGSS

-310 RGPGDLIEFSR
+310 RGPGDLIEYSR

-331 DDMINS
+331 DDMVNS
-337 FERDGQKSDDELKL
+337 FERDGQKSDDELRL
-351 ISIESEKMIN
+351 ISIESEKMID
-361 RAKPLLRELK
+361 RAKPLLKELK
-371 VNKKKMREN
+371 VNKYKMREN

-419 KNISLEEAAMNDET
+419 NNISLEEAALANKT
-433 IKKNITE
+433 IQENITKE
-440 DVLLNLLNPETYT
+440 ALSNILNPETYI
-453 GLAVDQAKLII
+453 GLAVDQAQLII
-464 DDIESKRKLSK
+464 NEIESKRKQIK

>member
-1 MVNIE
+1 
-6 IILIYV
+6 
-12 NDSPYNI
+12 
-19 DMKKIL
+19 MKNIL
-25 LSLFFIF
+25 LTISFTFCLFSFS
-32 PVIYAENTVSDI
+32 ENQVADV
-44 FKPDYK
+44 FKSNYK

-55 NVEVALAEAQ
+55 DVEAALAEAQ
-65 AELEII
+65 AELGII

-80 LKANLKNLKQKDI
+80 LKANTKYLQQKDI
-93 DAEHKIVRHTL
+93 DIEQSFVRHTL

-114 MDDESSEFLHFG
+114 LDNNASEYLHFG

-131 IWDTVLVLQIK
+131 IWDTVLVLQID
-142 DSIDLL
+142 DSIDLF

-153 EVEEYLITLTKDNL
+153 EIEEYLITLTKDNL
-167 YSYMPGRTLGQHAL
+167 YTYMPGRTLGQHAL

-198 NIERLQHI
+198 NIERLVHV
-206 QSKINKSGILKGAVG
+206 QSKIKKSGILKGAVG

-226 GYNAIE
+226 GNDAIK
-232 TEAIMMK
+232 TESMMMRN
-239 KLGLDEPSKDDW
+239 LGLDDPSKDDW

-290 EEYLGSRSIGSS
+290 EEYLGNRSVGSS

-310 RGPGDLIEFSR
+310 RGPGNLIEFSR
-321 VIPRLSEIVL
+321 IIPRLSEIVL

-337 FERDGQKSDDELKL
+337 FERDGEKSDDELKL

-361 RAKPLLRELK
+361 RAKPLLKDLI
-371 VNKKKMREN
+371 VNKDKMREN
-380 LDITNGL
+380 LEITQGL

-419 KNISLEEAAMNDET
+419 NNISLKDAALKNE
-433 IKKNITE
+433 IVSQNITKE
-440 DVLLNLLNPETYT
+440 TLINILNPETYI
-453 GLAVDQAKLII
+453 GLAAEQAKLII
-464 DDIESKRKLSK
+464 EEIELKRSE

>member
-1 MVNIE
+1 
-6 IILIYV
+6 
-12 NDSPYNI
+12 
-19 DMKKIL
+19 MKKFL
-25 LSLFFIF
+25 LSFCIVSSSLFVFS
-32 PVIYAENTVSDI
+32 EDTVSDI
-44 FKPDYK
+44 FKPNYK

-55 NVEVALAEAQ
+55 DVEVALAEAQ
-65 AELEII
+65 SELEII
-71 PQWAADEIK
+71 PLWAAKEISS
-80 LKANLKNLKQKDI
+80 KANIKYLSQKDI
-93 DAEHKIVRHTL
+93 DEEHKIVRHTL

-114 MDDESSEFLHFG
+114 IDAEAAEYLHYG

-153 EVEEYLITLTKDNL
+153 EIEDYLLTLTKDNL
-167 YSYMPGRTLGQHAL
+167 NTYMPGRTLGQHAL

-198 NIERLQHI
+198 NIERLQHV

-226 GYNAIE
+226 GDMAIE
-232 TEAIMMK
+232 TESLMMQ

-290 EEYLGSRSIGSS
+290 EEYLGSKSVGSS

-310 RGPGDLIEFSR
+310 RGPGDLIEYSR

-331 DDMINS
+331 DDMVNS
-337 FERDGQKSDDELKL
+337 FERDGQKSDDELRL
-351 ISIESEKMIN
+351 ISIESEKMID
-361 RAKPLLRELK
+361 RAKPLLKELK
-371 VNKKKMREN
+371 VNKYKMREN

-419 KNISLEEAAMNDET
+419 NNISLEEAALANKT
-433 IKKNITE
+433 IQENITKE
-440 DVLLNLLNPETYT
+440 ALSNILNPETYI
-453 GLAVDQAKLII
+453 GLAVDQAQLII
-464 DDIESKRKLSK
+464 NEIESKRKQIK

>member
-1 MVNIE
+1 MNHNPYNKCMKKYLLSFL
-6 IILIYV
+6 IIL
-12 NDSPYNI
+12 SGT
-19 DMKKIL
+19 IL
-25 LSLFFIF
+25 
-32 PVIYAENTVSDI
+32 AEDTVANI
-44 FKPDYK
+44 FKVNYK

-55 NVEVALAEAQ
+55 DVEVALAEAQ
-65 AELEII
+65 SELGII
-71 PQWAADEIK
+71 PSWAANEISS
-80 LKANLKNLKQKDI
+80 KADIKYLSQKDI
-93 DAEHKIVRHTL
+93 DKEHKLVRHTL

-114 MDDESSEFLHFG
+114 IDKDAAEYLHYG

-153 EVEEYLITLTKDNL
+153 EIEDYLLTLTKDNL
-167 YSYMPGRTLGQHAL
+167 YTYMPGRTLGQHAL

-198 NIERLQHI
+198 NIERLQHV

-226 GYNAIE
+226 GTQAIE
-232 TEAIMMK
+232 TEKLMMIN
-239 KLGLDEPSKDDW
+239 LGLDEPSKDDW

-282 QMTEIGET
+282 QMTELGET
-290 EEYLGSRSIGSS
+290 EEYLGSRSVGSS

-310 RGPGDLIEFSR
+310 RGPGDLLEYSR
-321 VIPRLSEIVL
+321 IIPRLSEIVL

-337 FERDGQKSDDELKL
+337 FERDGEKSDDELKQ
-351 ISIESEKMIN
+351 ISIVTEQMLD
-361 RAKPLLRELK
+361 RAKPLLKELK
-371 VNKKKMREN
+371 VNKQKMRDN
-380 LDITNGL
+380 LDLTNGL

-396 LADKIGKDTANDLM
+396 LADKIGKDTANELM

-419 KNISLEEAAMNDET
+419 NNLTLEEAALQNS
-433 IKKNITE
+433 IVSKNITE
-440 DVLLNLLNPETYT
+440 SELKNILDPETYI
-453 GLAVDQAKLII
+453 GLAVKQAQLII
-464 DDIESKRKLSK
+464 EDIENKRTK